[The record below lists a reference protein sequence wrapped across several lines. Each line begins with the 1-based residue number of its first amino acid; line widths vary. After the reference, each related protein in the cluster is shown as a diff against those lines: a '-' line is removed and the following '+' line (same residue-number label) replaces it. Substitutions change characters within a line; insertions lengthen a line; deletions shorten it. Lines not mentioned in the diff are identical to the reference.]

1 MHYSDRLLEYELLG
15 ICCTNSFLIPGHKST
30 MSTKSPSG
38 SCLVRRVPTGLICNL
53 EVAYR
58 RNSFDDPSLWCMQD
72 RQQRSQAV
80 GAAKKSLVIV
90 RYSECPQFAA
100 RGRY

>member
-1 MHYSDRLLEYELLG
+1 MFSAACADWADLQ
-15 ICCTNSFLIPGHKST
+15 P
-30 MSTKSPSG
+30 
-38 SCLVRRVPTGLICNL
+38 

-80 GAAKKSLVIV
+80 GAAEKSLVTV
-90 RYSECPQFAA
+90 RYYSECPQSAA
-100 RGRY
+100 R